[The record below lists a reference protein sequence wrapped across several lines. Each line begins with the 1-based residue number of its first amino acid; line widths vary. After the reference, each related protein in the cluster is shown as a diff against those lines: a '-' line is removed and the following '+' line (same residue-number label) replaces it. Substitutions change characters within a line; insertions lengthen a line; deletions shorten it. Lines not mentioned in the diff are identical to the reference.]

1 MLASF
6 NMATIGLGIWNPR
19 PDATACVICRWTDCG
34 NTTCGVSK
42 PTVLERYQNHPT
54 DVATGAEHRQG
65 SMVGCPEEVFG

>member
-1 MLASF
+1 MDRLH
-6 NMATIGLGIWNPR
+6 
-19 PDATACVICRWTDCG
+19 
-34 NTTCGVSK
+34 TTCGVTK